1 MLAKL
6 ILTIMAFNINANVEK
21 KHPIIISFTTIDS
34 RIDHIKPMIDSLLE
48 QTLPADK
55 INLYISQEKGVLN
68 KGIEQKQ
75 IPEFIKNLVD
85 LKKINLIFTKD
96 LGPHTKLIPCL
107 KEHWNQDCIIITV
120 DDDRIYPNNLVE
132 TFYKYYLKENCII
145 TYRSKKM
152 VFENNN
158 LLSIKKYLRW
168 PKAHGK
174 DLFNFALG
182 VDGVLY
188 KPEFF
193 TEQIFDEKGIMCSAR
208 EDDVWFNLIRL
219 IKKIPVFVIPDSLKI
234 TCVHIPNKI
243 DLWSTNQKSNNQL
256 IKKTFKYL
264 IREKILNGS
273 KTTI

>member
-1 MLAKL
+1 MFALQYPVLKN
-6 ILTIMAFNINANVEK
+6 M
-21 KHPIIISFTTIDS
+21 
-34 RIDHIKPMIDSLLE
+34 KPMIDSLLE

-107 KEHWNQDCIIITV
+107 KEHWSQDCIIITV

-132 TFYKYYLKENCII
+132 TFYDYYLKENCII

-158 LLSIKKYLRW
+158 LLSIKKYLSW
-168 PKAHGK
+168 PKAKGK
-174 DLFNFALG
+174 DLFNFELRTG
-182 VDGVLY
+182 LH
-188 KPEFF
+188 
-193 TEQIFDEKGIMCSAR
+193 KG
-208 EDDVWFNLIRL
+208 F
-219 IKKIPVFVIPDSLKI
+219 
-234 TCVHIPNKI
+234 
-243 DLWSTNQKSNNQL
+243 
-256 IKKTFKYL
+256 
-264 IREKILNGS
+264 
-273 KTTI
+273 

>member
-1 MLAKL
+1 MKL
-6 ILTIMAFNINANVEK
+6 KIYLIIIFFNNAAITEK

-48 QTLPADK
+48 QTIQADK
-55 INLYISQEKGVLN
+55 INLYVSQEKGVLN
-68 KGIEQKQ
+68 NGIEKNQ
-75 IPEFIKNLVD
+75 IPEFITELVN

-132 TFYKYYLKENCII
+132 IFYENYLRENCII
-145 TYRSKKM
+145 AYRSKKM
-152 VFENNN
+152 VFENSD
-158 LLSIKKYLRW
+158 LLSIKKYRIW
-168 PKAHGK
+168 PNKAQGK
-174 DLFNFALG
+174 DLYNFALG

-193 TEQIFDEKGIMCSAR
+193 TEDVFDAQGIMYSAS

-219 IKKIPVFVIPDSLKI
+219 IKKIPVFAIKEDLEIKSIEIK
-234 TCVHIPNKI
+234 NKI
-243 DLWSTNQKSNNQL
+243 NLWSHNKKNNNQL
-256 IKKTFKYL
+256 IQTTLKYL
-264 IREKILNGS
+264 IDKNLL
-273 KTTI
+273 